1 MKGVRLALLIL
12 LCYWIVFAF
21 KFCKED
27 VKLSVA
33 RKLCDI
39 EGRELASIQTE
50 KAGFI
55 VRYTCGKRKPAP
67 ESTEKP

>member
-1 MKGVRLALLIL
+1 MRGVRLAVLFLFG
-12 LCYWIVFAF
+12 YWIIFAF
-21 KFCKED
+21 KLCTED
-27 VKLSVA
+27 VKLTVA

-50 KAGFI
+50 KAGFV

-67 ESTEKP
+67 ESMETP